1 MIVLACAL
9 LFVAVGVA
17 FFVKRRELAH
27 MQALLAGGS
36 VLPGCAVAEGIA
48 FLLLAAA
55 VIVAWRLGYLPG

>member
-9 LFVAVGVA
+9 LFVATA
-17 FFVKRRELAH
+17 ILFFVKRRELAQL
-27 MQALLAGGS
+27 QALLAGGS

-55 VIVAWRLGYLPG
+55 VVVAWRLGYLPG